1 MIAYLDGKII
11 LKREKFVILDVNG
24 VGYKVFLSQK
34 TLYSIPQIGQ
44 SLKLFCFHNIRE
56 NVLDLYGFLD
66 EKELEF
72 FEILN
77 DIRGIGPKA
86 AIEIASIGPLERI
99 KDKII
104 AQDGNIF
111 EGIPGIGRKR
121 AMAIMMELS
130 GKIRDFA
137 KPRKMTADDAEAALV
152 NLGFSK
158 QNAKEALNQVPP
170 DVQDTEGRIK
180 IALKI
185 LGASSS

>member
-1 MIAYLDGKII
+1 MIAYLSGKII
-11 LKREKFVILDVNG
+11 AEREKFIILDVNG

-44 SLKLFCFHNIRE
+44 NLKLFCFHNIRE
-56 NVLDLYGFLD
+56 NAMDLYGFLD

-86 AIEIASIGPLERI
+86 AIEISSIGPLERI
-99 KDKII
+99 KDKIA
-104 AQDGNIF
+104 AQDGNVF

-130 GKIRDFA
+130 GKIKNFA
-137 KPRKMTADDAEAALV
+137 APKRAAVLDDAEAALV
-152 NLGFSK
+152 NLGFSR
-158 QNAKEALNQVPP
+158 QDAKDALNQVPP
-170 DVQDTEGRIK
+170 DIQDAEGRIK
-180 IALKI
+180 TALRI
-185 LGASSS
+185 LGRES